1 MVFGIFLIC
10 LCDSVFQKALFWDFQ
25 NFFRRRIQFKTQN
38 FRAWKNRITRTNINY
53 AKLQEFLKYCK
64 FHSTGIKWNL
74 MIWKVIKNSKADHKY
89 ATEITSG
96 VEGLSIFMLHQNF
109 WLLWV
114 AVSLCGCGLRLQ
126 SYVQTAYLGMGVEE
140 RPICNSM
147 FLVMLLLG
155 LCIFFFENFE
165 KVSKNDFE

>member
-1 MVFGIFLIC
+1 MKKQTMVFGICVIC
-10 LCDSVFQKALFWDFQ
+10 CCDSVFQKALFWDFQ

-96 VEGLSIFMLHQNF
+96 VEGLRYPLNLPKVRFRRLCRKTKTQLF
-109 WLLWV
+109 
-114 AVSLCGCGLRLQ
+114 VSRW
-126 SYVQTAYLGMGVEE
+126 SFQTPTVPGRRKKNHREF
-140 RPICNSM
+140 S
-147 FLVMLLLG
+147 
-155 LCIFFFENFE
+155 
-165 KVSKNDFE
+165 KVGPELPR